1 MLKAVVTRSGDQPQV
16 KIVSSAPAAGEE
28 TTQGVAASEPN
39 PIAIEPKELLWT
51 AGSFLILLVIMR
63 YFLFPRLKKGMTDR
77 YTAIRSNIEGA
88 DQVKASARADV
99 AEYEA
104 AVVAAHV
111 EAAARI
117 DAARQTLDTE
127 RTARLTEVNA
137 RIASARADSE
147 AATAAARVA
156 AQGQIATAVATVV
169 VQATELATGAKPDAA
184 SVDQA
189 VKAVMESS
197 GSR

>member
-1 MLKAVVTRSGDQPQV
+1 MLKAVVTRSGDQPHV
-16 KIVSSAPAAGEE
+16 KIISSAPAAGEA
-28 TTQGVAASEPN
+28 TTEVEGAEPN

-99 AEYEA
+99 AEYESA
-104 AVVAAHV
+104 VAAARV
-111 EAAARI
+111 DAAARI

-137 RIASARADSE
+137 RIASARAEAE
-147 AATAAARVA
+147 AATAGARAA

-169 VQATELATGAKPDAA
+169 VQATELATGTKPDAA

>member
-16 KIVSSAPAAGEE
+16 KIISSAPAAEE
-28 TTQGVAASEPN
+28 ATTEVAASEPN

-77 YTAIRSNIEGA
+77 YTAIRTNIEGA

-104 AVVAAHV
+104 AVAAARV
-111 EAAARI
+111 DAAARI

-137 RIASARADSE
+137 RIASARAEAE
-147 AATAAARVA
+147 AATAAARAA

-169 VQATELATGAKPDAA
+169 VQATELATGTKPDAA